1 MHSLSVIDS
10 LVSFLDS
17 TGTLGAVNFLGLC
30 WVDCSGANQMW
41 GMWSDYVMLADNV
54 MCQTLLCKREKESG
68 AWSDFHLLQGFCMYI
83 VFAYVHAYLVIL
95 WLSFQEDTIV
105 RVQLKAYRWGFLEYK
120 CTGWAILQYYCD
132 NVILRVATIL
142 LAHDPLSSLAYSM
155 ITHTPLVAGNLPIK
169 TLVARQQPTILDNA
183 NFWEYRIIAVPI
195 ISLLLSGYTVFSKI
209 STY

>member
-95 WLSFQEDTIV
+95 WLSFQEDTVHVV
-105 RVQLKAYRWGFLEYK
+105 RVQLIVMGKVSVYLSVSSPRPHQGGIDCLVGVGLE
-120 CTGWAILQYYCD
+120 
-132 NVILRVATIL
+132 VR
-142 LAHDPLSSLAYSM
+142 
-155 ITHTPLVAGNLPIK
+155 LVCWVSKLK
-169 TLVARQQPTILDNA
+169 S
-183 NFWEYRIIAVPI
+183 FWWDRT
-195 ISLLLSGYTVFSKI
+195 LLS
-209 STY
+209 